1 MEAGVNAT
9 PEAQWESAYHRLEDD
24 YAVAKKRIVELEDL
38 LVAAE
43 RNRRNRQ
50 EVRLDRMVAAL
61 ACRMAE
67 SQRNPNC
74 ESDLTVTHLYIPA
87 EKCLPDAIAAL
98 EAIDAHQNGEG
109 YILDEQQEA
118 GYILAMRLLQS
129 DVVLD
134 DTERAAIEFFVP
146 PNN

>member
-1 MEAGVNAT
+1 MSAT
-9 PEAQWESAYHRLEDD
+9 PEEQWESAYHRLEDD
-24 YAVAKKRIVELEDL
+24 YAGARKRIAELEDL
-38 LVAAE
+38 LDAAE
-43 RNRRNRQ
+43 RNRKNRQ
-50 EVRLDRMVAAL
+50 EIRLDRMVAAL

-74 ESDLTVTHLYIPA
+74 ETDLTVTHLYIPA

-98 EAIDAHQNGEG
+98 AAIDAHQNGEG
-109 YILDEQQEA
+109 YIHDEQQEA

-134 DTERAAIEFFVP
+134 DTERAAIDFFVS
-146 PNN
+146 PNQ